1 MFKKV
6 LLSLFILLSSKSFGY
21 SQQNYM
27 RDFGEVIKQENSV
40 SNQVYIFER
49 CAGLLSAIGAR
60 FVGSGRADAKD
71 AGEKMIAMGSEFMIV
86 ALTVAKSGD
95 LNYTEQNAI
104 TESIEIG
111 KIYKSIMDDNHRR
124 TGNAIAGQILDDQ
137 RICGFFYKELSG
149 Q

>member
-1 MFKKV
+1 
-6 LLSLFILLSSKSFGY
+6 
-21 SQQNYM
+21 
-27 RDFGEVIKQENSV
+27 
-40 SNQVYIFER
+40 
-49 CAGLLSAIGAR
+49 
-60 FVGSGRADAKD
+60 
-71 AGEKMIAMGSEFMIV
+71 MGSEFMIV

-124 TGNAIAGQILDDQ
+124 TGNAIVGQILDDQ